1 MQISLAE
8 AELRPNESPAKNTAS
23 YCIVLRHIVKV
34 LDRSTPV
41 FHLSKSNLPSLPD
54 DTIPATLAHISA
66 ALSSRPIFSP
76 YSFYPL
82 HRPYICPARLYRT
95 SDALPPRLSSF
106 RRPASPRAAS
116 VSPRIPKCR
125 LCQYPALPSRPFR
138 AAPFR
143 LAPPSRHAQ
152 SSRAACTL
160 RPFRSTSSPPRHS
173 QFSPYIHFSLRPCIP
188 LPVRAALTSR
198 PLRFMS
204 SCRSRTASPR
214 HGVSANIHSA
224 YRKIFSTPL
233 FLVSPSAQLSPSRA
247 ASHFLHR
254 MNSVAPPLSPC
265 WDVPSP
271 LLDARSSR
279 AQVRSLS
286 FLSLSCAFLLVP
298 QCSQHPF
305 FSLCSMIA
313 YFLRRENT

>member
-34 LDRSTPV
+34 LGRSTPV
-41 FHLSKSNLPSLPD
+41 FHPSKSNLPSLPD

-95 SDALPPRLSSF
+95 SDALPPRLPSF
-106 RRPASPRAAS
+106 RRPTSPRAAS
-116 VSPRIPKCR
+116 VSPRIPKRR

-138 AAPFR
+138 AAPFP
-143 LAPPSRHAQ
+143 LAPPSRHAP

-188 LPVRAALTSR
+188 LPVRAATHHALFGSCPRAAPAPLLPVTAFLPTSTQPTAKFSPLPCFSSR
-198 PLRFMS
+198 PRLNYPPHAPH
-204 SCRSRTASPR
+204 RT
-214 HGVSANIHSA
+214 
-224 YRKIFSTPL
+224 
-233 FLVSPSAQLSPSRA
+233 
-247 ASHFLHR
+247 
-254 MNSVAPPLSPC
+254 
-265 WDVPSP
+265 
-271 LLDARSSR
+271 
-279 AQVRSLS
+279 
-286 FLSLSCAFLLVP
+286 
-298 QCSQHPF
+298 F
-305 FSLCSMIA
+305 FIG
-313 YFLRRENT
+313 